1 MDLKDFFSAAEA
13 RIDRWCEMNTVGRAW
28 EAAVTQG
35 QPADK
40 LLAQAAQL
48 LGEISPLESY
58 WAYPGSRLM
67 ATVRE
72 SIDEANAGVFARL
85 VQKISNAL
93 LTGGYR
99 HDSGAWDPLQES
111 DTRPLDV
118 MPPDGQTGE
127 SRKPYFEVLVVTP
140 NDPNT
145 WERARNDLK
154 RLRRPEDIFQ
164 YELVQV
170 SSFEDGLIGTIF
182 NYNIQAVVIYDGFQ
196 FRSHHELPMM
206 RDFIQRNLSIDPSAT
221 APGDLATTLARL
233 VKNYRPELDI
243 YLLTD
248 RAAEQIAGSEAVA
261 PIRRIFHS
269 VEEIMEVHLS
279 VLDGVNDR
287 YDTPFFS
294 NLKRYAQRPIG
305 TFHALPV
312 ARGKSILRSNWT
324 STSASSTAPICFS
337 PSRRRPA
344 AGSTVCSNPP
354 ATSRKPMSTRRARSA
369 PSARTSAPTARPH
382 PTKLSCRRSANR
394 AIS

>member
-13 RIDRWCEMNTVGRAW
+13 RTDRWCEMSSVGRAW
-28 EAAVTQG
+28 ESAIAQG
-35 QPADK
+35 QPPDK
-40 LLAQAAQL
+40 PLAEAEQL
-48 LGEISPLESY
+48 LGEIGPLENY
-58 WAYPGSRLM
+58 WAYPGPRLM

-72 SIDEANAGVFARL
+72 SLGEANAGVFARL
-85 VQKISNAL
+85 VQKISNSL

-99 HDSGAWDPLQES
+99 QDSGAWDPLQES
-111 DTRPLDV
+111 EARPLDV
-118 MPPDGQTGE
+118 LPPDGQTGE

-140 NDPNT
+140 NDPST

-154 RLRRPEDIFQ
+154 RLRRPEDIFH
-164 YELVQV
+164 YEIVQV
-170 SSFEDGLIGTIF
+170 GSFEDGVIGTIF
-182 NYNIQAVVIYDGFQ
+182 NHNVQAVVIYDGFQ

-206 RDFIQRNLSIDPSAT
+206 RDFLVRNANVDPAAI
-221 APGDLATTLARL
+221 APGALATTLARL

-248 RAAEQIAGSEAVA
+248 RAAEKIAGSEAGA

-312 ARGKSILRSNWT
+312 ARGKSIFRSNWIRDMGQFYGMNLFL
-324 STSASSTAPICFS
+324 AESS
-337 PSRRRPA
+337 
-344 AGSTVCSNPP
+344 
-354 ATSRKPMSTRRARSA
+354 ATSGGLDSLLEPTGNIKKAQEYAARAFGA
-369 PSARTSAPTARPH
+369 
-382 PTKLSCRRSANR
+382 KR
-394 AIS
+394 AYFGTNGT